1 MASRDITYCNNR
13 KCEKIDCRRHYTNA
27 PFDMILSWFHV
38 TPDEKSGKCNE
49 YWPYENIKKGKKT
62 NASK

>member
-13 KCEKIDCRRHYTNA
+13 KCEKVDCRRHFSNA

-38 TPDEKSGKCNE
+38 TPDEKGKCKE
-49 YWPYENIKKGKKT
+49 YWPSGDK
-62 NASK
+62 